1 MQICQDSIRDRAISR
16 FRTQNI
22 DFQSIHVDD
31 NPGRQDWVSG
41 ELAIPRRFG
50 RPDIYRFSCSVDFRT
65 GQVRSAQIDHP
76 LVVEKVNEIRRVAHE
91 AGVAVAAYLAN
102 PAMLKVYGEG
112 FTAVAC
118 SVDVD
123 VLGRAYRQLLDALR

>member
-1 MQICQDSIRDRAISR
+1 MIRHHVLMGTLLGGALALAATAGCGRIAVWAAPEKTASTERTPAALEADKVFWSTLHSGAYDR
-16 FRTQNI
+16 
-22 DFQSIHVDD
+22 
-31 NPGRQDWVSG
+31 
-41 ELAIPRRFG
+41 IPE
-50 RPDIYRFSCSVDFRT
+50 T
-65 GQVRSAQIDHP
+65 LTA
-76 LVVEKVNEIRRVAHE
+76 LK
-91 AGVAVAAYLAN
+91 AAYLAN